1 MSSKSKLE
9 REWQRKLENMED
21 ALRKESSYRIE
32 TEKLAAHEKENLKS
46 INAMLKEEIG
56 RLKDECERVRRQH
69 QEVKVIEKAAPA
81 LHTSF
86 STRAD
91 LPSALRDDFDRIV
104 NEYKATLKERFA
116 EERQSLEEKLQVE
129 RDRLKEKMAREREEM
144 DKKLNEEKFRME
156 RDLDRSKD
164 DIEKE
169 VERRLRSKQ
178 LSESLLAQQQRFDEV
193 ARRLEEDEKNRYER
207 LKETEFRQFESK
219 VSDLQRENEGLKA
232 KIQLLEDN
240 NHVLKSLKEE
250 GQQEVERLRKAVEDL
265 KTVIEARRESD
276 RTRAQTPAEF
286 TPFLMSMMQQQQQ
299 QHNQT
304 QEDPIS
310 QKSQL
315 DELYSERRKLE
326 DLKNDLQKQERVCFS
341 LLFRRHV

>member
-1 MSSKSKLE
+1 M
-9 REWQRKLENMED
+9 
-21 ALRKESSYRIE
+21 RKENSYRVE
-32 TEKLAAHEKENLKS
+32 TEKLASHEKENLKG
-46 INAMLKEEIG
+46 INTMLKEEIG
-56 RLKDECERVRRQH
+56 RLKDECERLRRQH
-69 QEVKVIEKAAPA
+69 QEVKVIEKTAPVA
-81 LHTSF
+81 LQSF
-86 STRAD
+86 SIRAD
-91 LPSALRDDFDRIV
+91 LPSGLRDDFDRIV

-116 EERQSLEEKLQVE
+116 DERQALEEKLQDE
-129 RDRLKEKMAREREEM
+129 RDRMKEKMLREREEM

-207 LKETEFRQFESK
+207 LKDTEFRQFDSK

-240 NHVLKSLKEE
+240 NQVLKSLKEE

-299 QHNQT
+299 QQHNQT

-315 DELYSERRKLE
+315 DELYNERRKLE
-326 DLKNDLQKQERVCFS
+326 DLKSDLQKQERVS
-341 LLFRRHV
+341 LLSLVMVHFAFDINDKMFVLLNIITELAI